1 MTTIDN
7 IQDFI
12 RVLGE
17 NPDWLEEVRIRVL
30 TRELL
35 GLPQVVAELAASHA
49 RLENTFQRFVET
61 TDRRLEA
68 LENTVAELAASHAR
82 LENTF
87 QRFVETTDRRLD
99 ALETTV
105 AELAASHARLEN
117 TLQQFVETTDRRLDA
132 LETTVAELAASHV
145 RLETTVAEL
154 AASHV
159 RLETTV
165 AELAASHVRL
175 EGTVAKLASIV
186 EAIHKDV
193 GKIRGVYAR
202 DAIIADADGAAWE
215 LGFELQT
222 ALSRKDILGII
233 RSSDTSGIDRGDLQ
247 SFRTADLIMEV
258 TDSEGADCYIAMEI
272 SYTVHWDDT
281 RRAIRNAEFLTRFT
295 GIPAHAVVAGV
306 NLNDR
311 IRRGVIESKEALW
324 YEIPDKL
331 AQAD

>member
-1 MTTIDN
+1 MATIDT
-7 IQDFI
+7 IEDFI
-12 RVLGE
+12 RIMDE
-17 NPDWLEEVRIRVL
+17 NPQWLEAVRARLL

-35 GLPQVVAELAASHA
+35 ELPQRFDRLEGVVEQLAASQVSTENTLQQLATSHSQFVQSTNARFDRLENAVAELAASHA
-49 RLENTFQRFVET
+49 RLENTVAELAASHV
-61 TDRRLEA
+61 RLENTFQQFVQSTNA
-68 LENTVAELAASHAR
+68 RFDRLENTVAELAASHAR
-82 LENTF
+82 LEN
-87 QRFVETTDRRLD
+87 
-99 ALETTV
+99 
-105 AELAASHARLEN
+105 
-117 TLQQFVETTDRRLDA
+117 
-132 LETTVAELAASHV
+132 
-145 RLETTVAEL
+145 
-154 AASHV
+154 
-159 RLETTV
+159 TV

-186 EAIHKDV
+186 EAIHRDV

-233 RSSDTSGIDRGDLQ
+233 KSSDTSGIDRGDLQ
-247 SFRTADLIMEV
+247 SFRIADLIMEV

-295 GIPAHAVVAGV
+295 GLPAHAVVAGV

-311 IRRGVIESKEALW
+311 IRRGVIEPKNALW